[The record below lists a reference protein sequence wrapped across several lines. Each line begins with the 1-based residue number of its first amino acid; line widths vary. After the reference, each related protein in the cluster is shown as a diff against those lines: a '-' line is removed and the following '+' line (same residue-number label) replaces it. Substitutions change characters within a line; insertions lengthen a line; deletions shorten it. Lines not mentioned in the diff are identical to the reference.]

1 MYDVDLDIYQGPMD
15 LLLDLIKK
23 NELDIYDIPIA
34 FLTTEF
40 IKEMNARTMDMNTLS
55 SFLLMASTLLQI
67 KSRMMLPKRK
77 EDSDEDEEE
86 LDPRETLVKRLL
98 EYQVYKEVAKDFKSR
113 EEEGMK
119 ALTRLPQ
126 EIISKEE
133 AYLLQELETE
143 DLFSCFTEI
152 IIKYEDRTNEELRPI
167 YSERFK
173 VSDCIENLRFHL
185 VERKRILF
193 TDLLSESPSR
203 EELISNFLAVLELAK
218 TGGCHIS
225 YKPKEVQIYIERREE

>member
-167 YSERFK
+167 YPERFK

-193 TDLLSESPSR
+193 TDLLSENPSR

-218 TGGCHIS
+218 TGGCYIS